1 MLSPE
6 SSPVT
11 FLLTRT
17 YGREVLE
24 VGGIESR
31 DLDLQ
36 VLLRQALTRVGED
49 GLASC
54 LVSLCRNQDLVNIV
68 EAWSDLPP
76 SRKRLIL
83 DAVGERGAQ

>member
-24 VGGIESR
+24 AGGIEPR

-36 VLLRQALTRVGED
+36 VLLQQALARVGHE
-49 GLASC
+49 GLVSC
-54 LVSLCRNQDLVNIV
+54 LALLCSDQDLVNIV